1 MWAEW
6 LLPCIPNTC
15 KITGATQRP
24 FPTTPL
30 YNFSSL
36 HPPSQPRFLYQSSPV
51 STSFSLSVVDHLILW
66 GLRLRVGNLV
76 FFHRCS
82 SFSQRVRFTILRGL
96 FRFASTWLFASQSPS
111 NWLDCDLPPSPTSC
125 VTEALQAR
133 TVSLFTVHHT
143 PSNSHLLVICLL
155 DHWTHLDVIQLETAP

>member
-24 FPTTPL
+24 FPTQRPYTL
-30 YNFSSL
+30 FFSS
-36 HPPSQPRFLYQSSPV
+36 SFFSTSFLYQSSPV

-66 GLRLRVGNLV
+66 GLRLRVENLF

-82 SFSQRVRFTILRGL
+82 SPSAFSSPFYVGSS
-96 FRFASTWLFASQSPS
+96 ASLQPGYSPS
-111 NWLDCDLPPSPTSC
+111 KRFELIGLCDLSPSLTGC
-125 VTEALQAR
+125 VILTLQAR
-133 TVSLFTVHHT
+133 TVYRSPFAT
-143 PSNSHLLVICLL
+143 LLLILL
-155 DHWTHLDVIQLETAP
+155 HSSFIHWIIERTSMSFN

>member
-24 FPTTPL
+24 FPTQRPYTL
-30 YNFSSL
+30 FFSS
-36 HPPSQPRFLYQSSPV
+36 SFFSTSFLYQSSPV

-66 GLRLRVGNLV
+66 GLRLRVGNLF

-82 SFSQRVRFTILRGL
+82 SPSVFSSPFYVGSSASLRPGYSPIKALWIDWIVWSVTFSHRRHFDTSSEDCVSFTIRH
-96 FRFASTWLFASQSPS
+96 APS
-111 NWLDCDLPPSPTSC
+111 DS
-125 VTEALQAR
+125 R
-133 TVSLFTVHHT
+133 
-143 PSNSHLLVICLL
+143 LLVICPL
-155 DHWTHLDVIQLETAP
+155 DHWTHLNVIQLETAS